1 MSFINKDN
9 YEAWFLDYYEGAL
22 NPEQTEQLFKF
33 LDANPHLYQVFNEY
47 QNLELM
53 PEQVNFDKNSLLK
66 DIPKEL
72 INEISGT
79 DYMAIS
85 YTENLL
91 SNDEK
96 NTVDKLIQ
104 EDILLKEAVSTYSDL
119 KLKPDT
125 SIVFKQK
132 NKLKKPLIIPLFRY
146 REAYKYTAIAVSI
159 VITLISFWI
168 NFTDDKNK
176 HIAGLGFHKKRPL
189 QTAHL
194 SKLNSESFNN
204 ADKQEVNQKL
214 KDKNRI
220 NQKINVQPL
229 KIEEPIILKELEAT
243 EKNDYEIV
251 SVQDI
256 EIENELDIT
265 ENKIISSDISNNNV
279 ETLKTEKYLT
289 PQDLIISKLLKSSE
303 ENILANDDTKKSFWW
318 NALDLISKKY
328 TDITNKKV
336 KIKKVEIE
344 DKSTVFAFVTDKFEI
359 IHITTKK

>member
-9 YEAWFLDYYEGAL
+9 YEAWFLDYYEGSL

-47 QNLELM
+47 QNVELK
-53 PEQVNFDKNSLLK
+53 PDDINFDKNFLLK

-79 DYMAIS
+79 DYIAIS

-91 SNDEK
+91 SDDEK
-96 NTVDKLIQ
+96 NTVDKLIT
-104 EDILLKEAVSTYSDL
+104 EDNVLKEVVSTYSNL

-132 NKLKKPLIIPLFRY
+132 NKLKKPLIISLFRY
-146 REAYKYTAIAVSI
+146 RDAYKYTAIAASI
-159 VITLISFWI
+159 VLILLTFWI
-168 NFTDDKNK
+168 NFTDDKKENL
-176 HIAGLGFHKKRPL
+176 AGLSIHKKREL
-189 QTAHL
+189 ETNHL

-204 ADKQEVNQKL
+204 MDKQELNQKL

-229 KIEEPIILKELEAT
+229 KIEEPIILKELEAI
-243 EKNDYEIV
+243 EKNDFEIV
-251 SVQDI
+251 SLQDN
-256 EIENELDIT
+256 EFENEVDIT
-265 ENKIISSDISNNNV
+265 ENIIISSDISNNNV

-289 PQDLIISKLLKSSE
+289 PQDLIISKLLKTRE

-328 TDITNKKV
+328 TDITNKKL
-336 KIKKVEIE
+336 KIKKVDIE
-344 DKSTVFAFVTDKFEI
+344 DNATVFAFVTDKFEI
-359 IHITTKK
+359 IHISSKK